1 MKNNYRKPEIEFVEL
16 KPEERL
22 ATCLK
27 CPCVGGGTPGG
38 NVSEYPY
45 GYLAPICKTDSL
57 KS

>member
-1 MKNNYRKPEIEFVEL
+1 MKNVYSKPEIEFVEL

-27 CPCVGGGTPGG
+27 CPGSGGGNPGG
-38 NVSEYPY
+38 NMSEYPDS
-45 GYLAPICKTDSL
+45 YLTPICKTTSH

>member
-1 MKNNYRKPEIEFVEL
+1 MKNIYRKPEIEFVEL

-27 CPCVGGGTPGG
+27 CPGRGGGTPGG
-38 NVSEYPY
+38 NASEYPD
-45 GYLAPICKTDSL
+45 GFLDPICKTDSL